1 MKVSII
7 TVCYNAE
14 RTIADAMASV
24 AGQKGVEVEYII
36 VDGGS
41 TDGTVEIIK
50 NFAEQ
55 FHRSPSPLTFTF
67 RWLSEK
73 DNGMY
78 DAINKGI
85 AMATGDVIGILN
97 ADDRL
102 EDERVLADIVRAFAA
117 DRSVEA
123 TYGDI
128 RFVRGEGTE
137 TARYYSSKHWRR
149 WMHNWGYM
157 PAHPTVYVR
166 KEVFEKYGG
175 YKLGYD
181 ISADFEWMVRILCR
195 ARIRAQY
202 LPRCMVTM
210 RLGGKSTAGLK
221 ALLKLNRENVRA
233 NRENGYFCC
242 LAMMVPKYFYKIF
255 GYVFRTRKRSGVK
268 EVAC

>member
-1 MKVSII
+1 MKVSLI
-7 TVCYNAE
+7 TVCYNSV
-14 RTIADAMASV
+14 RTIGDAMKSV
-24 AGQKGVEVEYII
+24 RRQAGVEVDYIV

-41 TDGTVEIIK
+41 TDGTVDRIRNEEARVK
-50 NFAEQ
+50 DGSREGF
-55 FHRSPSPLTFTF
+55 SF
-67 RWLSEK
+67 RWVSER
-73 DNGMY
+73 DRGMY